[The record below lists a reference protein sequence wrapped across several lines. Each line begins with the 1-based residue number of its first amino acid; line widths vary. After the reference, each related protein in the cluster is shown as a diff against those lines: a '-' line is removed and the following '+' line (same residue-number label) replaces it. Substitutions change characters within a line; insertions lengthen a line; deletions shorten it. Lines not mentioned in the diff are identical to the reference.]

1 VDTCNAK
8 SISRRSGIAAL
19 LLLAAPAVL
28 LAGAAP
34 EIAGEWQGKL
44 AVDASNALTVRF
56 TFSRGANG
64 AYTAVLNSP
73 DNPAVKN
80 TPVSGVSWDGTNLKF
95 SVPSLQGAYAGKLA
109 NGRIAGEWTQ
119 PGGKLP
125 LELAPWQKAVLSAD
139 ALKPYLGS
147 WNGVLDLAG
156 QKQTLVFSFK
166 QGAGGALEGTFG
178 IPDQGMTQPMGDLA
192 LENGELSFHTL
203 QGRISFKGKLANNR
217 LAGKLK
223 VPSPVAPPD
232 GVDIAM
238 QKGDYSPPPVAL
250 ALAAGDFAKL
260 KGKWTGKGS
269 FTNPQNNQKIDFDIA
284 LRFETGSKGEQ
295 YGYVDSAAAGQTS
308 RGVIISSASLAG
320 DKLTFRL
327 AVGQVEF
334 TGTLA
339 GRKLTGEWVQ
349 GGMRIPLELT
359 QTP

>member
-1 VDTCNAK
+1 MDTCNGK
-8 SISRRSGIAAL
+8 KLSRRSGLAAL
-19 LLLAAPAVL
+19 LLLAAPGVL

-34 EIAGEWQGKL
+34 EINGEWQGKL
-44 AVDASNALTVRF
+44 AIDASNALTVRF
-56 TFSRGANG
+56 TFTKGANG

-80 TPVSGVSWDGTNLKF
+80 TAVSGITWDGANLKF
-95 SVPSLQGAYAGKLA
+95 AVPTLQGSYAGKLA
-109 NGRIAGEWTQ
+109 NGKIAGEWTQ

-125 LELAPWQKAVLSAD
+125 LELAPYQKTTLSAD
-139 ALKPYLGS
+139 TLRAYVGA
-147 WNGVLDLAG
+147 WNGTLELGG
-156 QKQTLVFSFK
+156 QKQTLVFNFK

-203 QGRISFKGKLANNR
+203 GGRISFKGKLASNR

-223 VPSPVAPPD
+223 VPSPAAPAD
-232 GVDIAM
+232 GVDISM
-238 QKGDYSPPPVAL
+238 QKGDYKPAPVAL
-250 ALAAGDFAKL
+250 TLAAADFAKL
-260 KGKWTGKGS
+260 KGKWAGKGS

-284 LRFETGSKGEQ
+284 VRFETGANGQ
-295 YGYVDSAAAGQTS
+295 FNGFVDSSAAGQSST
-308 RGVIISSASLAG
+308 GVVISSASLAG

-339 GRKLTGEWVQ
+339 GKKITGEWVQ
-349 GGMRIPLELT
+349 GGMRIPLELN
-359 QTP
+359 QAP